1 MRIEVTFVGGKFF
14 AYPDVNEDTIC
25 TDYEDGTMEFDF
37 ANGRSKT
44 MIELS
49 NVLFVEF
56 INE

>member
-1 MRIEVTFVGGKFF
+1 MRIEVTFVGGKLV
-14 AYPDVNEDTIC
+14 AYPDANENTIC

-44 MIELS
+44 IIMLS

-56 INE
+56 ING